1 LFLVLFV
8 LCVSADESLAA
19 KSAKKKGP
27 ETVSMPPYRTSG
39 TIPGTSLIY
48 KKLYVGDNGK
58 VTVCIYNPGR
68 SGVRF
73 RANFSF
79 YSAKNEYL
87 TGFKMDGFAPAL
99 VEEAYSLSL
108 PQYKKMRQ
116 VSYMTVMGRS
126 GRVSGDDW
134 EE

>member
-1 LFLVLFV
+1 
-8 LCVSADESLAA
+8 
-19 KSAKKKGP
+19 
-27 ETVSMPPYRTSG
+27 MPPYRTSG

-48 KKLYVGDNGK
+48 KKLNIGNTGK
-58 VTVCIYNPGR
+58 VTVYIYNPER
-68 SGVRF
+68 NGVRF

-99 VEEAYSLSL
+99 AEEAYSMLL

-126 GRVSGDDW
+126 GRVGGDDW